1 MKQIKLIASDLDG
14 TLLTSQKELTPR
26 VQQALTIINDM
37 GIYFVPSTGRPFEA
51 VPACIR
57 ELPFLKYVITS
68 NGASVYDAV
77 EKKELFRHLL
87 SPEDVD
93 RTISLTKDLPVLMEF
108 FIDGKAYIDA
118 SALEHLSSF
127 HLRESHAKYIRA
139 TRIPV
144 KNFLTELEKNKN
156 RLENINLVFHDMKL
170 RQKTWDLLRSEN
182 YASVTASSEK
192 NIEIT
197 SRLATKANALSHL
210 CATLGIDRE
219 NVLAMGDRDNDLP
232 MLEFAGIGVAMENGE
247 DHIKSA
253 ADIITAS
260 CDDFGAALIL
270 EEIIKK
276 GVPK

>member
-1 MKQIKLIASDLDG
+1 MKQIKLVASDLDG

-26 VQQALTIINDM
+26 VQRALTAINDM
-37 GIYFVPSTGRPFEA
+37 GIFFVPSTGRPFGA

-68 NGASVYDAV
+68 NGAAVYDA
-77 EKKELFRHLL
+77 EQKKDLFRHLL
-87 SPEDVD
+87 TPEAVE
-93 RTISLTKDLPVLMEF
+93 RTVCLTKGLPVLMEF
-108 FIDGKAYIDA
+108 FIDGKAYIDQD
-118 SALEHLSSF
+118 ALEHLSSF

-144 KNFLTELEKNKN
+144 KDFFAELEKNKN
-156 RLENINLVFHDMKL
+156 RLENINLVFHDMAL

-182 YASVTASSEK
+182 FASVTASSEK

-197 SRLATKANALSHL
+197 SLLATKANALSRL
-210 CATLGIDRE
+210 CEILGIDRE
-219 NVLAMGDRDNDLP
+219 NVLALGDRDNDLP
-232 MLEFAGIGVAMENGE
+232 MLQFAGVGVAMENGE

-276 GVPK
+276 GVSK

>member
-1 MKQIKLIASDLDG
+1 MTQIKLIASDLDG

-68 NGASVYDAV
+68 NGASVYNAV
-77 EKKELFRHLL
+77 EKKELFRYLL

-118 SALEHLSSF
+118 FALEHLSSF

-156 RLENINLVFHDMKL
+156 RLENINLVFHDMEL
-170 RQKTWDLLRSEN
+170 RQKTWDLLRSQN

-210 CATLGIDRE
+210 CATLGIARE

-253 ADIITAS
+253 ADIITSS